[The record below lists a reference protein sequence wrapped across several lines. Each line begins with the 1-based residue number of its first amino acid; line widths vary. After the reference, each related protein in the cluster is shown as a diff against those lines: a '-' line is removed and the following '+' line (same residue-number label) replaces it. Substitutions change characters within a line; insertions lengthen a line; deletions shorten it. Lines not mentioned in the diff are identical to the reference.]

1 MNTRKVSVEVRNGD
15 IARAL
20 KQFKRKV
27 MNSGHLQDLRERK
40 EFTKPTTARRKQKQ
54 KAIRQEKF
62 KNMNN
67 PDNL

>member
-20 KQFKRKV
+20 KIFKRKV
-27 MNSGHLQDLRERK
+27 MNSGHLQDLKDNK
-40 EFTKPTTARRKQKQ
+40 EYIKPTTVRRKQKQ

-62 KNMNN
+62 RNMND
-67 PDNL
+67 PDNI